1 MKKSYLKY
9 ISALF
14 IFGSNGIVASYIHLN
29 SYEIVFLRTLIAS
42 IFLLCVFLLSKRKL
56 EVLENK
62 MDFLYLV
69 ALGVTT
75 GVSWI
80 FLYQA
85 YAEIGVSLATLIYYC
100 GPIIIILLS
109 PFVFKESLNIYKILG
124 SVVIFIGMILTNG
137 NQCSNAGLSFGL
149 VCGIFAA
156 LTYSILIIF
165 AKQVKVVS
173 GIEYTLIQLISCLIT
188 VGIYLT
194 IKQGPYIPNLMQNI
208 FPVLFLGIVNTGIGC
223 CLYFS
228 AIKELSAGSVAICGY
243 LEPLSALLF
252 SALLLSERLS
262 FIQIIGAICII
273 GGAIFAESYKY
284 IKLSNYKSK
293 DSYCEI
299 DDSCELSSDKS
310 VSK

>member
-1 MKKSYLKY
+1 M
-9 ISALF
+9 
-14 IFGSNGIVASYIHLN
+14 
-29 SYEIVFLRTLIAS
+29 
-42 IFLLCVFLLSKRKL
+42 
-56 EVLENK
+56 
-62 MDFLYLV
+62 
-69 ALGVTT
+69 
-75 GVSWI
+75 
-80 FLYQA
+80 
-85 YAEIGVSLATLIYYC
+85 
-100 GPIIIILLS
+100 S
-109 PFVFKESLNIYKILG
+109 PFVFKESLNIYKTLG

-284 IKLSNYKSK
+284 IKLSNYQSK

-299 DDSCELSSDKS
+299 EDSCELSADKS